1 MDQTDPRQ
9 GPPTDDR
16 AWLLDAC
23 AAITDQ
29 PVDADANL
37 FEQGL
42 TSLGV
47 VRLSGA
53 IQRRHGLR
61 LGAVD
66 LHDHPT
72 VTQLSALIADRKES
86 GV

>member
-1 MDQTDPRQ
+1 MDRTEPRQ
-9 GPPTDDR
+9 DPPIDDL

-29 PVDADANL
+29 PVDVNANL

-47 VRLSGA
+47 VRLAGA
-53 IQRRHGLR
+53 IQRRHGMR

-66 LHDHPT
+66 LLDHPT
-72 VTQLSALIADRKES
+72 VTQLSAMIASRKEP

>member
-1 MDQTDPRQ
+1 MDRTDMRQ
-9 GPPTDDR
+9 DPSADDL

-29 PVDADANL
+29 PIDADANL

-66 LHDHPT
+66 LYDHPT
-72 VTQLSALIADRKES
+72 VTQLSVLIASRKES
-86 GV
+86 RV

>member
-1 MDQTDPRQ
+1 MDRTERRQ
-9 GPPTDDR
+9 GPPTDDH

-23 AAITDQ
+23 EAITDQ

-42 TSLGV
+42 TSLGM

-66 LHDHPT
+66 IHDHPT
-72 VTQLSALIADRKES
+72 VTQLSALIAERKES
-86 GV
+86 SV